1 MLGTGKLTTEKRAA
15 SRNSSLG
22 SNKKTSR
29 AGSMGTDKKPPPKA
43 SLKTP
48 AGNELVDIKVQVKK
62 SPSAAIK
69 VEGMFQG
76 EMAKGIGE
84 RGSRGDLIVNATL
97 SAIEKESATSQAEE
111 QQLLFFL
118 NSKGS
123 PPQQ

>member
-1 MLGTGKLTTEKRAA
+1 VSSVTKVRQLLGTTKLTTEKRAA

-29 AGSMGTDKKPPPKA
+29 GGSMGTDKKPQSKDKLRPPV
-43 SLKTP
+43 TD
-48 AGNELVDIKVQVKK
+48 LVNIKVQVKK

-69 VEGMFQG
+69 VEGAFQS

-97 SAIEKESATSQAEE
+97 SAIEKESAMSQAEE
-111 QQLLFFL
+111 Q
-118 NSKGS
+118 
-123 PPQQ
+123 